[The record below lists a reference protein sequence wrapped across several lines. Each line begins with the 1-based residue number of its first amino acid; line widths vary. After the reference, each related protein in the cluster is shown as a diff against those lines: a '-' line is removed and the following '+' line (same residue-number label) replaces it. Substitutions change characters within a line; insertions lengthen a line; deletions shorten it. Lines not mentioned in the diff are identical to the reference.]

1 MVGSLVAIYNNK
13 LELPW
18 ARLPVFKKN
27 VSIFFCLL
35 AVFLSSVL
43 PKYNSI
49 YKLHLGFYTIPLGG
63 STGLISNIA
72 ISYLMFASIHTTN
85 KFSISLFSN
94 RFVCYIGKIS
104 YSIYIWQQIFF
115 SKKISNS
122 FPSLILL
129 FFILIIANLSYWF
142 IEKPILIWRDK
153 RVA

>member
-35 AVFLSSVL
+35 AV
-43 PKYNSI
+43 